1 MACKRIHQ
9 LFCFVDGF
17 LMLICR
23 VKYLFVPLSPF
34 CHSVYPV
41 LVTHFIYLCA
51 WLHSCAHVFFIM
63 LFHCHP
69 VSTHSIQCGLL
80 EGLAGTKRVHI
91 AALFTPASWIAWKK
105 RGEEK
110 KNLVKRNPQQ
120 WTQKKCTMLTVFQI
134 PLIALSTMRESRRF
148 LLSSTSTNNRLTKAS
163 QLRFCSQTK
172 PPRLSKCSY
181 WRETKFFQLVPSF
194 FLRVKRREKREQ
206 REGKKRENGHWAGN
220 VRSFEELATF
230 SGVSQAFII

>member
-69 VSTHSIQCGLL
+69 VSTHSIQCRLL
-80 EGLAGTKRVHI
+80 EGLGGTKRVHI
-91 AALFTPASWIAWKK
+91 AALFTSASWIAWKK

-110 KNLVKRNPQQ
+110 KPCE
-120 WTQKKCTMLTVFQI
+120 KKS
-134 PLIALSTMRESRRF
+134 STMNTEEVH
-148 LLSSTSTNNRLTKAS
+148 NAN
-163 QLRFCSQTK
+163 
-172 PPRLSKCSY
+172 
-181 WRETKFFQLVPSF
+181 SF
-194 FLRVKRREKREQ
+194 PNTTDCFNHN
-206 REGKKRENGHWAGN
+206 EGKAGAFCWAPLQQTTGSQRPPN
-220 VRSFEELATF
+220 SCFVPRQNLLDCLNAPTEGRQSSF
-230 SGVSQAFII
+230 S

>member
-1 MACKRIHQ
+1 MSPDDIENISHTSYRNLCFCKHSSSRQKIFSFPIGSAFQKQEAYIYSKAIQFIPFLACKRIHQ

-69 VSTHSIQCGLL
+69 VSTQSIQCGLL
-80 EGLAGTKRVHI
+80 EGLAGQSV
-91 AALFTPASWIAWKK
+91 FTSSAIHSASWSAWKK
-105 RGEEK
+105 GGEEK
-110 KNLVKRNPQQ
+110 KPCE
-120 WTQKKCTMLTVFQI
+120 KKS
-134 PLIALSTMRESRRF
+134 STMNTEEVHNANSFPNTTDCFKHNERKPA
-148 LLSSTSTNNRLTKAS
+148 LLAELHFNKQQTHKGLATPGLFPDKTSST
-163 QLRFCSQTK
+163 
-172 PPRLSKCSY
+172 
-181 WRETKFFQLVPSF
+181 V
-194 FLRVKRREKREQ
+194 
-206 REGKKRENGHWAGN
+206 
-220 VRSFEELATF
+220 
-230 SGVSQAFII
+230 

>member
-69 VSTHSIQCGLL
+69 VSTQSIQCGLL
-80 EGLAGTKRVHI
+80 EGLAGQSV
-91 AALFTPASWIAWKK
+91 FTSSAIHSASWSARKK
-105 RGEEK
+105 GGEEK
-110 KNLVKRNPQQ
+110 KPCE
-120 WTQKKCTMLTVFQI
+120 KKS
-134 PLIALSTMRESRRF
+134 STMNTEEVHNANSFPNTTDCFKHNERKPALFAELHFNKQQAHKGLATQGLSR
-148 LLSSTSTNNRLTKAS
+148 
-163 QLRFCSQTK
+163 TK
-172 PPRLSKCSY
+172 PPRRSKRSCEGRQS
-181 WRETKFFQLVPSF
+181 SF
-194 FLRVKRREKREQ
+194 SPGLFSPEWSGEPRKEGKRE
-206 REGKKRENGHWAGN
+206 
-220 VRSFEELATF
+220 VVILRSGDLRLRR
-230 SGVSQAFII
+230 